1 VSARTIGS
9 VILDRTSER
18 NCLNI
23 SRACL
28 KNASRWGKFVTS
40 TDTRVNLC
48 LNGATRLHI
57 GGLACRNWRRVARP
71 TTVTSAWVVREY
83 TNCYSGAPICLSNNA
98 SIEHYGL
105 PWTDRASHTPTI
117 TVRESNIV
125 TVTPRLVTVAK
136 ATEISLFA
144 CFCHY

>member
-57 GGLACRNWRRVARP
+57 GGLACRNRRRVARP

-83 TNCYSGAPICLSNNA
+83 TNRHSGAPICLSNNS

-105 PWTDRASHTPTI
+105 PWSDGASHTPTI